1 MKDVIL
7 GLFTAVFVVAAAAL
21 PGALKKS
28 DLRFNSSDSVPV
40 GLYEAGTERAPYA
53 GFCLSQATLRTALAA
68 GLELGRGEC
77 ANGYQPVL
85 KTVYEASPASPVV
98 FDEGGFAVG
107 ERRIPNTRPKAFS
120 RTGKPLTHYPFG
132 TYTAGLWAISSYNR
146 DSFDSRYFGPVSQ
159 ESLRFYAKPLLV
171 F

>member
-1 MKDVIL
+1 MKETIL
-7 GLFTAVFVVAAAAL
+7 RLLGGVFVVLAL
-21 PGALKKS
+21 SVPDALQHS
-28 DLRFNSSDSVPV
+28 RLRLNGTDSVPV

-53 GFCLSQATLRTALAA
+53 GFCLGQATLRTALAA

-107 ERRIPNTRPKAFS
+107 QRRIPNTRPKAFS

-146 DSFDSRYFGPVSQ
+146 DSFDSRYFGPVPQ